1 MFDLTYSTFVMI
13 AVSFTNPIDEICLTA
28 DDTFLLIQ
36 ITHINFNMYTEMIQK
51 LNTTSFVS
59 WMKLLFVLFCL
70 IFLFIISK

>member
-13 AVSFTNPIDEICLTA
+13 VVSFTNPIDEICLTA

-51 LNTTSFVS
+51 
-59 WMKLLFVLFCL
+59 
-70 IFLFIISK
+70 